1 MFYNQKE
8 TSPVLDTVCFVKLA
22 DYAIKPNDLGVYV
35 KLIDYD
41 DIDGFIPLTEINKY
55 KVSIQKI
62 FKHDKIY
69 PCLVSSY
76 EKDLINLSYMRI
88 KEKER
93 ERLLEQ
99 FNFAQRINT
108 ITELVNEYRITN
120 NLNEIKLLESYMYDD
135 STIQILYDAI
145 LESPSKYFGEESIE
159 PIKNRIKIEPSES
172 LKEFQLIIC
181 QEDGLN
187 ILKKTLKLFQSFI
200 DETYIDSNLID
211 SNLIDAKI
219 ECISSPIYAIR
230 FKHLDNCTELLKEL
244 FNKFEKILEN
254 NMINAIL
261 TENELK
267 TYKQKSKHFSS

>member
-8 TSPVLDTVCFVKLA
+8 TRPVLDTVCFVKLA
-22 DYAIKPNDLGVYV
+22 DYTIKPNDLGVYV

-55 KVSIQKI
+55 KISIQKI

-108 ITELVNEYRITN
+108 ITELVNEYRITK
-120 NLNEIKLLESYMYDD
+120 NLNRISLLESNMYND
-135 STIQILYDAI
+135 STIQILYDDI
-145 LESPSKYFGEESIE
+145 LEHPTKYFGEESIE
-159 PIKNRIKIEPSES
+159 PIKNRIKIQPSES

-187 ILKKTLKLFQSFI
+187 ILKKTLNLFQSYI
-200 DETYIDSNLID
+200 DENYNSN

-219 ECISSPIYAIR
+219 ECVSSPIYGIR
-230 FKHLDNCTELLKEL
+230 FSHLDTCAELLKEL
-244 FNKFEKILEN
+244 FNNFEIILEK

-267 TYKQKSKHFSS
+267 TYKQKSKHFSY